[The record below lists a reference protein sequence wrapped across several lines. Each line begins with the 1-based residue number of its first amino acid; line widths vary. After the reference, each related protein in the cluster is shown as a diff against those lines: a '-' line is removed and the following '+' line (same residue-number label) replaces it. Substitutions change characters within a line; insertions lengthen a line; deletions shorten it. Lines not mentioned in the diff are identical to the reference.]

1 MKLKHRKL
9 ILIISL
15 SAMGVGLITF
25 SVAGNKE
32 KQSTEVASVTNEGLV
47 TETPTPTDEATPTP
61 AEADKEVTATPTEE
75 PTAEVTEEPT
85 GEPTPEATVEPT
97 EEPTGEPVKE
107 ENLELK
113 EENDAKIN
121 DLITDYLQAKLDGKT
136 KKLKKLVTDPSYI
149 DAETIQKKTE
159 FIDSYDKIKVYT
171 LPGKGDIDY
180 IAYVYMEVKIT
191 TIETKAPGLDVFYIK
206 KVDDEYKIVCGDVS
220 DETYDYIKK
229 CNKSDEVKALSDK
242 VGKKLDKAIAKDEEL
257 ADFCNKIDVSS
268 KQSKKKK
275 K

>member
-1 MKLKHRKL
+1 M
-9 ILIISL
+9 
-15 SAMGVGLITF
+15 ITF

-85 GEPTPEATVEPT
+85 GEPTPEVTVEPT

-268 KQSKKKK
+268 KQRKKKK